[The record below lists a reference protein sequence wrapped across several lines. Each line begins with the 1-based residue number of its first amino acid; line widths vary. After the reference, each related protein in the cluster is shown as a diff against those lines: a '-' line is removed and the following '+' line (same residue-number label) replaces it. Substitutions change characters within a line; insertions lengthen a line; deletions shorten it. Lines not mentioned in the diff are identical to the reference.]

1 MFASLVIQPYRPQDG
16 ANVDDE
22 RLLQLVVPSRPLR
35 ILHLL
40 VEGLG
45 EHEGRDDVD
54 VEAVVHHLGLDAGEA
69 GQVGDA
75 AVVDQATQAEGGG
88 QRLKCV
94 PIRFM

>member
-1 MFASLVIQPYRPQDG
+1 M
-16 ANVDDE
+16 
-22 RLLQLVVPSRPLR
+22 SRPFR

-75 AVVDQATQAEGGG
+75 AVVDQAPETVLGC
-88 QRLKCV
+88 QRLKGAKSSKSKPEPV
-94 PIRFM
+94 KM